1 MFRLTNNNRWFFI
14 QLYQWL
20 PSILQVIK
28 SNIWGSA
35 RDLKSL
41 GSNPVRVRVPA
52 SAPRNCRWYTKV
64 VSLGVQVMRF
74 PSELSAFLELTAV
87 SPRERHPSNCPLFL
101 QAFLAKLSNC
111 TESLTV
117 DVRYLAFSIADN
129 ASFF

>member
-1 MFRLTNNNRWFFI
+1 MRELV
-14 QLYQWL
+14 LV
-20 PSILQVIK
+20 S
-28 SNIWGSA
+28 
-35 RDLKSL
+35 RD
-41 GSNPVRVRVPA
+41 A
-52 SAPRNCRWYTKV
+52 
-64 VSLGVQVMRF
+64 
-74 PSELSAFLELTAV
+74 LSRRKQGFE